1 VSRLQGSAWRT
12 DPSVPWRRTRAGTR
26 FCRLVAE
33 INELLM
39 AHTEL

>member
-1 VSRLQGSAWRT
+1 
-12 DPSVPWRRTRAGTR
+12 VPWRRTRAGAR
-26 FCRLVAE
+26 FRRLVAE